1 MEDPRECILRKVN
14 SHKGFQIDRNYTE
27 HIRDSLLN
35 TMFYTLADYV
45 RHERD
50 TDELG
55 VGSLE
60 RRHSFPREFLECED
74 PYEWLDKNRPK
85 DDTSLIMF
93 VYDHIS
99 EMRQGKHRRI
109 LLYIVNILHFDL

>member
-27 HIRDSLLN
+27 HIRDSLLD

-50 TDELG
+50 HG
-55 VGSLE
+55 
-60 RRHSFPREFLECED
+60 
-74 PYEWLDKNRPK
+74 
-85 DDTSLIMF
+85 
-93 VYDHIS
+93 
-99 EMRQGKHRRI
+99 
-109 LLYIVNILHFDL
+109 